1 MREELLYEKGD
12 ILVRRAILDPGES
25 SAWHTDACNRVTV
38 ILSGDRLA
46 IESRDSGEVKELHIR
61 AGQVDWDEP
70 TSEIHR
76 AINVGCWRYE
86 EVVTYFLSEPGQ
98 DPQPKAE

>member
-1 MREELLYEKGD
+1 
-12 ILVRRAILDPGES
+12 
-25 SAWHTDACNRVTV
+25 VTV

-46 IESRDSGEVKELHIR
+46 IEFRDSSEVQEFDVR

-76 AINVGCWRYE
+76 AINVGRRRYE
-86 EVVTYFLSEPGQ
+86 EVVIFFLSGPERS
-98 DPQPKAE
+98 PQPKTEPAG